1 MDPER
6 DQAPGDREGVRG
18 CDVPWQNGQ
27 LFGRSPLGPSA
38 LAPAVRA
45 KGPYCAYAPLHPPK
59 RHASV
64 SLVPMSDEL
73 KILIDAVRARP
84 PMTAAEREEQLRGFV
99 VGYIGLEN
107 ERVTRDVVDQAARR
121 SSP

>member
-1 MDPER
+1 
-6 DQAPGDREGVRG
+6 
-18 CDVPWQNGQ
+18 
-27 LFGRSPLGPSA
+27 
-38 LAPAVRA
+38 
-45 KGPYCAYAPLHPPK
+45 
-59 RHASV
+59 
-64 SLVPMSDEL
+64 MSDEL